1 MPRGAAPGER
11 RGGRQKG
18 TPNKTTKIL
27 KDAILQAAEE
37 VGVDGEGSG
46 GLVGYCKMVAVASPQ
61 AFCGLLGKVLP
72 TQLSTDPDNPLVHR
86 IERTFVDPADTDGTG
101 V

>member
-37 VGVDGEGSG
+37 VGVDGEGG
-46 GLVGYCKMVAVASPQ
+46 DGLVGYCKMVAVASPQ

-72 TQLSTDPDNPLVHR
+72 TQVTGDPDNPVVQR
-86 IERTFVDPADTDGTG
+86 VENVIVDPADTGSQG